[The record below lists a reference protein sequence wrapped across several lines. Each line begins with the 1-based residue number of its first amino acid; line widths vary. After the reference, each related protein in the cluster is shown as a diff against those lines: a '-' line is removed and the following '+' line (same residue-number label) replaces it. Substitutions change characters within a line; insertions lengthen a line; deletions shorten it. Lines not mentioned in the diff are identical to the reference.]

1 MWTARARNTVQ
12 PGKHGEI
19 HISTRVPLKKQLRFR
34 HVRAHMQSHNQM
46 VLPQMQTDVYFNF
59 WSKLGSPIQF

>member
-1 MWTARARNTVQ
+1 
-12 PGKHGEI
+12 
-19 HISTRVPLKKQLRFR
+19 
-34 HVRAHMQSHNQM
+34 MQNRNQM